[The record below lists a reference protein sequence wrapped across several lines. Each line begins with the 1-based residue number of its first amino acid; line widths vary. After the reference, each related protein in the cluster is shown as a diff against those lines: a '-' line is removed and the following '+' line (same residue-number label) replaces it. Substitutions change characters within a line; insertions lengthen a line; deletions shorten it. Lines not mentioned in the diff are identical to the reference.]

1 MQVTLEAM
9 KDQVIPLNSEK
20 ISLLSDELNTFLAL
34 LAELAEA
41 PFNLAEAPFNDF
53 DEEGYAV
60 AEGTVPSSQ
69 KSKKFL
75 GAKRMAEILRS
86 VCARMEPLFIKKKI
100 SFCMSIQENDTQET
114 EDEARVIALD
124 KKTLERIFE
133 NLLSNEVR
141 YVSTGGKVSL
151 ILKTTK
157 NSETAAT
164 PHIIFT
170 IEDRGP
176 GIAKKDVA
184 HIFEEGFRAKEAFD
198 VAPTGKGLG
207 LSYVKNHVEE
217 AGGTIRVSRTKTGG
231 TFFAISL
238 PLEKQFSP

>member
-20 ISLLSDELNTFLAL
+20 ISLLSDELKTFR
-34 LAELAEA
+34 ELFAKLTGA
-41 PFNLAEAPFNDF
+41 PFEDLSEEAHAETECVFPSPQKFKRSERSKYFLDVKS
-53 DEEGYAV
+53 V
-60 AEGTVPSSQ
+60 AI
-69 KSKKFL
+69 
-75 GAKRMAEILRS
+75 ILRS

-100 SFCMSIQENDTQET
+100 SFCFSIQENDTQEK
-114 EDEARVIALD
+114 ENKAGVIALD

-133 NLLSNEVR
+133 NLLSNEAR
-141 YVSTGGKVSL
+141 YVPSRGKVSL
-151 ILKTTK
+151 IFRTTK
-157 NSETAAT
+157 ISETAAT

-170 IEDRGP
+170 IDDSGP

-184 HIFEEGFRAKEAFD
+184 QIFEEGFRAKEAVG

-207 LSYVKNHVEE
+207 LTYVKNKVEE

-231 TFFAISL
+231 AAFAISL
-238 PLEKQFSP
+238 PLEKQPSP